1 MAPSTTTGAVPVP
14 RCPVIFNGQ
23 NYRDWVQHMKL
34 HMRGQLVWEH
44 LSGALPCPML
54 PTPPAELAFPV
65 DADETKQREMLD
77 AFEEATEEYQ
87 NQLHLYKQ
95 WTNDDA

>member
-23 NYRDWVQHMKL
+23 NYGDWVQHMKL
-34 HMRGQLVWEH
+34 HMRGQRVLEY
-44 LSGALPCPML
+44 LTGALPCPLL
-54 PTPPAELAFPV
+54 PTPPAEVVFPD
-65 DADETKQREMLD
+65 DADDTKQREVLD

-87 NQLHLYKQ
+87 ISCTCTSNG
-95 WTNDDA
+95 